1 MKKSGHLKVAVL
13 PLVLL
18 VFACQHFEP
27 VETQTIGDSRCDLVS
42 QRGYIN
48 ILNINVLY
56 DEINNRQKRFE
67 YIADFAAANDV
78 DLILLQ
84 EIIGGVFSGT
94 ENSAK
99 DLRKILRDKHNL
111 NYNLSTA
118 WEVGEPETWSSAN
131 AILSRCEIKHSELQ
145 RLPFVVN
152 ERLFKGKEEKKMAAS
167 VQKVVSIT
175 QNVQMVNLE
184 IPNRGKMNVY
194 NTHLCAR
201 TDIDG
206 RKKQLKAMLE
216 YVNDMEVKMMAGNP
230 SVIAGDFNF
239 DRFDNQG
246 AEKFLWEKIVS
257 DGFIDAYA
265 HYFINNSGRQETL
278 DTLCENEDSADEH
291 CTVGVSELNG
301 HNARRVDYVFL
312 KSRASVRSASVVFNT
327 RVNENQPS
335 VSDHAGVFISVEL
348 P

>member
-1 MKKSGHLKVAVL
+1 MKKSGYLKFA
-13 PLVLL
+13 VLL
-18 VFACQHFEP
+18 VVFLVFGCRHFEP
-27 VETQTIGDSRCDLVS
+27 VEVQTIGGSRCEIVS
-42 QRGYIN
+42 EKGYIN
-48 ILNINVLY
+48 ILNLNVLY
-56 DEINNRQKRFE
+56 KEVENRQERFE
-67 YIADFAAANDV
+67 HIADFAAANDV
-78 DLILLQ
+78 DVILLQ
-84 EIIGGVFSGT
+84 EIVGGAFTGT
-94 ENSAK
+94 ENSAR
-99 DLRKILRDKHNL
+99 DLRKILRDKHDL

-118 WEVGEPETWSSAN
+118 WEIGEPETWSSAN
-131 AILSRCEIKHSELQ
+131 AILSRCEIKYSQLQ

-152 ERLFKGKEEKKMAAS
+152 ESLFKSETAAKKLAS
-167 VQKVVSIT
+167 VEKYISIT

-206 RKKQLKAMLE
+206 RAEQLEAMLE
-216 YVNDMEVKMMAGNP
+216 YINNKETEIMAGNP
-230 SVIAGDFNF
+230 SVIGGDFNF

-257 DGFIDAYA
+257 AGFIDAYA
-265 HYFINNSGRQETL
+265 DYVINHSGQEETL

-312 KSRASVRSASVVFNT
+312 KSYANVKSASVVFNT